1 MKNAKRRQETDLPF
15 VFVNFAM
22 TADGKITTANRRVQA
37 FSSPR
42 DREHMFELRVGADA
56 VMAGARTVDLN
67 PVTLGP
73 GAAKYRRQRERRG
86 LEPYNLRIVVS
97 GSGTVNLDAKLF
109 TTSFSPIIV
118 LTTQRA
124 ASKRL
129 EALRRRVTEVKIC
142 GESEI
147 NFVEALH
154 WLRKQWNVRSLL
166 CEGGGELNDALF
178 RAGLVHELHLTI
190 CPKIFGGRDAPT
202 LAEGR
207 GHLKLADATR
217 LELKRSQR
225 IGDELFLIYRVSLDR
240 ASSHRRSE
248 TRLR

>member
-1 MKNAKRRQETDLPF
+1 MKNTRRRNQETDLPF

-37 FSSPR
+37 FSSPT

-73 GAAKYRRQRERRG
+73 GGAKYRRQRERRG
-86 LEPYNLRIVVS
+86 LAPYNLRIVVS
-97 GSGTVNLDAKLF
+97 GSGTVDPDSKLF

-124 ASKRL
+124 APKLL
-129 EALRRRVTEVKIC
+129 EALRRRVKEVKVC

-147 NFVEALH
+147 DFVAALR
-154 WLRKQWNVRSLL
+154 WLRRQWNVRSLL
-166 CEGGGELNDALF
+166 CEGGGELSGALF

-202 LAEGR
+202 LADGR

-217 LELKRSQR
+217 LELTRSKR
-225 IGDELFLIYRVSLDR
+225 IDEELFLIYRVKNPER
-240 ASSHRRSE
+240 HA
-248 TRLR
+248 